1 MAELNAVAKRMYNV
15 TPDRLRLSLDDGT
28 TGVFELSS
36 AEFFQQTFQAEGHRI
51 DGDAAA
57 YRFTTDDDNAAVL
70 AGRQTDDG
78 GWTLVGEVVTAER
91 AGDDTGDATEEAT
104 DDAVDGVR

>member
-36 AEFFQQTFQAEGHRI
+36 AEFFQQTFQAEGRRI

-91 AGDDTGDATEEAT
+91 ADAGTGDATEETT
-104 DDAVDGVR
+104 DDATDGVR